1 MTEEF
6 DDQRSTQGI
15 DDYWAIVVRRKWW
28 ILGPLFF
35 GWLLVFASAWI
46 IPAKYKSESLVLVEP
61 PKVPGYLVTP
71 NVQVDLAD
79 RVQSMEAQVLSRT
92 RLLGLIEKFHLYP
105 SDSNS
110 QDDQVKNMRDDTK
123 LDLVETPTN
132 TGKQSELVAFRIS
145 YAAKDPTVAQ
155 KVTIALT
162 SFFVDEN
169 VRASQEQS
177 EATTLFL
184 DSQVRSLGQQLE
196 NTEAKVRAFE
206 AEHEGSLPQQLQS
219 NIQILQGIQNQM
231 QAASAARERAIQQ
244 QTYLNSLQNQYQT
257 MSDSAGVPAAIDK
270 DLENARTSLAD
281 MESRYTDDHP
291 DIKKLKETIAS
302 LEKLKKDMAAEAKEK
317 IESNDATPAQLQ
329 AMAPLVQLKSQMKIN
344 QMEIQ
349 KTGEQMQRLQQE
361 AQVYQAR
368 LNATPAVEAEMGDM
382 VRDLGD
388 MKKEYVELLA
398 KKEESPL
405 ATSLER
411 QQQGAQF
418 RVVDPPS
425 LPDKPSFPDR
435 FKFSMG
441 AIAVGLA
448 LAVLFGFGSEVLD
461 DRILSEQALSEAV
474 SLPIL
479 CEIPPLPTPRE
490 IRMARWKPWVAVA
503 AAVALAILLPS
514 AVAYAYLWG

>member
-1 MTEEF
+1 
-6 DDQRSTQGI
+6 
-15 DDYWAIVVRRKWW
+15 
-28 ILGPLFF
+28 
-35 GWLLVFASAWI
+35 
-46 IPAKYKSESLVLVEP
+46 
-61 PKVPGYLVTP
+61 
-71 NVQVDLAD
+71 
-79 RVQSMEAQVLSRT
+79 
-92 RLLGLIEKFHLYP
+92 
-105 SDSNS
+105 
-110 QDDQVKNMRDDTK
+110 MRDDTK
-123 LDLVETPTN
+123 LELVETPTN

-145 YAAKDPTVAQ
+145 YAAKDPAIAQ

-184 DSQVRSLGQQLE
+184 DSQVRSLGQALE
-196 NTEAKVRAFE
+196 DNEAKVRAFE
-206 AEHEGSLPQQLQS
+206 AQHEGSLPQQLQS
-219 NIQILQGIQNQM
+219 NIQILQGIQSQM

-244 QTYLNSLQNQYQT
+244 QTYLSSLQSQYQT
-257 MSDSAGVPAAIDK
+257 VSDAAGVPVAIDK

-291 DIKKLKETIAS
+291 DVKKLKETIAS

-317 IESNDATPAQLQ
+317 IESNDATPSQLQ

-344 QMEIQ
+344 GIEIQ
-349 KTGEQMQRLQQE
+349 QTTQEMQRLQQS

-382 VRDLGD
+382 VRDFGN

-398 KKEESPL
+398 KKEQSQL

-435 FKFSMG
+435 FKFSLG
-441 AIAVGLA
+441 AIAVGSPKL
-448 LAVLFGFGSEVLD
+448 
-461 DRILSEQALSEAV
+461 
-474 SLPIL
+474 
-479 CEIPPLPTPRE
+479 
-490 IRMARWKPWVAVA
+490 
-503 AAVALAILLPS
+503 
-514 AVAYAYLWG
+514 

>member
-1 MTEEF
+1 MMEEL
-6 DDQRSTQGI
+6 DDQRSIQGI
-15 DDYWAIVVRRKWW
+15 DDYWAVVVRRKWW

-35 GWLLVFASAWI
+35 GWLIVFASAWI

-71 NVQVDLAD
+71 NVEVDLAD

-105 SDSNS
+105 NDANS

-145 YAAKDPTVAQ
+145 YAAKDPTIAQ

-184 DSQVRSLGQQLE
+184 DSQVRALGQQLQ

-219 NIQILQGIQNQM
+219 NIQILQGIQGQM
-231 QAASAARERAIQQ
+231 QAANAARERALQQ
-244 QTYLNSLQNQYQT
+244 QTYLNSLQSQYQT
-257 MSDSAGVPAAIDK
+257 MSDTAGVPATIDK

-291 DIKKLKETIAS
+291 DIKKLKESIAA

-317 IESNDATPAQLQ
+317 IESNEGTPAQLQ
-329 AMAPLVQLKSQMKIN
+329 AMAPLIQLKSQMKIN
-344 QMEIQ
+344 KMEIDQ
-349 KTGEQMQRLQQE
+349 TTQQIQRLQQE

-382 VRDLGD
+382 VRDMGD

-398 KKEESPL
+398 KKEQSQL

-503 AAVALAILLPS
+503 AALALAILLPS

>member
-1 MTEEF
+1 M
-6 DDQRSTQGI
+6 
-15 DDYWAIVVRRKWW
+15 
-28 ILGPLFF
+28 
-35 GWLLVFASAWI
+35 
-46 IPAKYKSESLVLVEP
+46 
-61 PKVPGYLVTP
+61 
-71 NVQVDLAD
+71 
-79 RVQSMEAQVLSRT
+79 
-92 RLLGLIEKFHLYP
+92 
-105 SDSNS
+105 
-110 QDDQVKNMRDDTK
+110 
-123 LDLVETPTN
+123 
-132 TGKQSELVAFRIS
+132 
-145 YAAKDPTVAQ
+145 
-155 KVTIALT
+155 TIALT

-184 DSQVRSLGQQLE
+184 DSQVRSLGQALE
-196 NTEAKVRAFE
+196 DNEAKVRAFE
-206 AEHEGSLPQQLQS
+206 AQHEGSLPQQLQS
-219 NIQILQGIQNQM
+219 NIQILQGIQSQM
-231 QAASAARERAIQQ
+231 QAAWAIQQ
-244 QTYLNSLQNQYQT
+244 QTYLSSLQSQYQT
-257 MSDSAGVPAAIDK
+257 VSDAAGVPVAIDK

-291 DIKKLKETIAS
+291 DVKKLKETIAS

-317 IESNDATPAQLQ
+317 IESNDATPSQLQ

-344 QMEIQ
+344 GIEIQ
-349 KTGEQMQRLQQE
+349 QTTQEMQRLQQS

-382 VRDLGD
+382 VRDFGN

-398 KKEESPL
+398 KKEQSQL

-435 FKFSMG
+435 FKFSLG

-461 DRILSEQALSEAV
+461 DRIRSEQALTEAV
-474 SLPIL
+474 SLPVL

-490 IRMARWKPWVAVA
+490 IRLARWKPWLA
-503 AAVALAILLPS
+503 AAAALAVAILLPS